1 MKDVPVPGAAD
12 ALRRQAVGRCSRGS
26 EQAMPFFT
34 HGARITDLGHFSAR
48 LREQYFI
55 RFLTARGSYEE
66 PNAPWYYHRTLRL
79 KGRGRLRVLV
89 MDRKGRSNP

>member
-26 EQAMPFFT
+26 EEAMPFFT

-66 PNAPWYYHRTLRL
+66 PNDQMHPGTTIEPCAS
-79 KGRGRLRVLV
+79 RVEE
-89 MDRKGRSNP
+89 GCGFW